1 MGGHGNKDSGPLPA
15 DNFEALRAMSPSPRP
30 DAALIESGLL
40 KALPTMPPK
49 VAGFLRHQPK
59 DPPPWVH
66 VESEG
71 EKAERQAL
79 EDIGG
84 WVGG

>member
-1 MGGHGNKDSGPLPA
+1 
-15 DNFEALRAMSPSPRP
+15 
-30 DAALIESGLL
+30 
-40 KALPTMPPK
+40 MPPK